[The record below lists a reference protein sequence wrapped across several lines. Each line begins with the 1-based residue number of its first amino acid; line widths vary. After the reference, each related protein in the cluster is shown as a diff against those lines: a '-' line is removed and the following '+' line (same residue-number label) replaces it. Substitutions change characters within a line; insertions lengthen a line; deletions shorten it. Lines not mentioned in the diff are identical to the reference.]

1 MTNTQSFAGLFHR
14 LQSLCLG
21 VAFGLALL
29 LTGCGS
35 NDAVVASP
43 AAMPPAAPFV
53 PGTGYLEIDQ
63 PAINIMNQA
72 QANSVTL
79 ALSSDGGTTV
89 LGISTSA
96 TSPQATGTY
105 VGGGRGNKAIVQLDG
120 FDGLKLSD
128 LAGVELDAKL
138 VTGAANNF
146 YMNFLVDLDCVKN
159 EDITTMTIADIR
171 VNRRIIVWIPGAGA
185 LQPDGYTR
193 YSVASIDA
201 QWLIVGSPTLGMGAN
216 PSGPATALGLTGFP
230 NACIV
235 DGVSSDGGLPR
246 NLNVP
251 ACVTGAALPT
261 TASASCGVGHKGAL
275 ILLGDSNNTAA
286 KTYNVKRVK
295 IKDRVIVF
303 R

>member
-1 MTNTQSFAGLFHR
+1 MMMIKTLLA
-14 LQSLCLG
+14 
-21 VAFGLALL
+21 AALL
-29 LTGCGS
+29 CTALLQGCGS
-35 NDAVVASP
+35 GSDNLSAP
-43 AAMPPAAPFV
+43 ATPTPDPPAPYV

-63 PAINIMNQA
+63 TAITLMNQL

-79 ALSSDGGTTV
+79 SLVADGGTTV
-89 LGISTSA
+89 LSITTPA
-96 TSPQATGTY
+96 TAANPVGQF
-105 VGGGRGNKAIVQLDG
+105 VGGGTGNKGIVQLDG

-128 LAGVELDAKL
+128 LAGVELDAKM
-138 VTGAANNF
+138 VTGGTSNF

-159 EDITTMTIADIR
+159 EDVTTMTIADIR
-171 VNRRIIVWIPGAGA
+171 ANRRIIVWIPGAGA

-193 YSVASIDA
+193 YTVTPTDSA
-201 QWLIVGSPTLGMGAN
+201 WLIVGSPTYGMGQN
-216 PSGPATALGLTGFP
+216 PSGPATPLGLAGYP

-235 DGVSSDGGLPR
+235 DGVSADGGLPR

-275 ILLGDSNNTAA
+275 ILLGDSNNLAA

-295 IKDRVIVF
+295 IKDRLIVF